1 VKVLII
7 STLYPN
13 PSNLTFG
20 VFVHEQVKQL
30 IKLGIDVRV
39 ICPIS
44 ITPPLKLL
52 KLKKGIL
59 REWKNWILNIW
70 NIPKEYML
78 EGVNIYYPRWI
89 LLTKVFFPQFEA
101 PAFFY
106 SKMRLVHRIWQDWNW
121 DIVHAH
127 FLTPNGIVAE
137 QIAKKYGNPL
147 VISCLGDDLFHYAK
161 RKTIYDSAKSALLFS
176 RAIICK
182 STQLREAVIEFG
194 VEPERVYVI
203 YNGCDLVEFKSSN
216 RNNKLNEILFIGH
229 FIERKC
235 LDYLIEAFRNLKNK
249 QIKLRLIGD
258 GELFPQ
264 IKKTVYNYVLQ
275 DRVIFEGTV
284 PHALLP
290 DYINSAKLLCLP
302 SRSEG
307 TPNVVMEALA
317 CGTPVIATRVGG
329 VSGIVPSFCGILVPP
344 KDAGALQN
352 ALEVALK
359 RNWDYQA
366 IRKYAE
372 QNLSSAGQCKK
383 IIKMYQRIS
392 LAQPELV

>member
-1 VKVLII
+1 MKVLII

-30 IKLGIDVRV
+30 IKFGIDVRV

-44 ITPPLKLL
+44 ITPPLRLL

-59 REWKNWILNIW
+59 REWKNWILNRW
-70 NIPKEYML
+70 NIPKEYTL
-78 EGVNIYYPRWI
+78 EGVNIYYPRLI
-89 LLTKVFFPQFEA
+89 LLPKVFFPQFEA
-101 PAFFY
+101 PTFFC
-106 SKMRLVHRIWQDWNW
+106 SIKRLLNRIWRDWNW

-137 QIAKKYGNPL
+137 KIAKKYGNPL

-161 RKTIYDSAKSALLFS
+161 RKTLYDSIKSALHFS
-176 RAIICK
+176 SAIICK
-182 STQLREAVIEFG
+182 SSQLRESAIKFG
-194 VEPERVYVI
+194 AEPEQVHEI

-216 RNNKLNEILFIGH
+216 RNNKLNEILFIGY

-235 LDYLIEAFRNLKNK
+235 LGYLIEAFRNLKNK
-249 QIKLRLIGD
+249 QFKLRLIGD
-258 GELFPQ
+258 GELLTQ
-264 IKKTVYNYVLQ
+264 IRKAVFDHNLQ
-275 DRVIFEGTV
+275 DRVIFQGIV
-284 PHALLP
+284 PHALISDCL
-290 DYINSAKLLCLP
+290 NNAALLCLP

-307 TPNVVMEALA
+307 TPNVIMEALA

-329 VSGIVPSFCGILVPP
+329 VPDIVPSFCGILVPP

-352 ALEVALK
+352 ALEVALE

-372 QNLSSAGQCKK
+372 QNLSSEGQCKK
-383 IIKMYQRIS
+383 IIKMYQGIS
-392 LAQPELV
+392 LQ